1 MSCRSGPRKASTP
14 DSIASVDVRS
24 LHHVA
29 VAVPD
34 LDAAIGT
41 YQRLFGAEVE
51 VRDRMEEQGVEAV
64 YLRVG
69 GARVELLA
77 PLGPDSSVERFLDR
91 RGPGLH
97 HLAVAVPDVAGAL
110 EELAAA
116 GAEVVDSEPRRG
128 LGGSLVGFIHPDSL
142 HGVLAEVVSTN
153 G

>member
-1 MSCRSGPRKASTP
+1 
-14 DSIASVDVRS
+14 VDVRS

-29 VAVPD
+29 VAVAD

-41 YQRLFGAEVE
+41 YQRLFGAEIE
-51 VRDRMEEQGVEAV
+51 VRERMEHEGVEAA
-64 YLRVG
+64 YLRLG

-77 PLGPDSSVERFLDR
+77 PLGPDSSVGRFLER

-97 HLAVAVPDVAGAL
+97 HLAVDVPDVTAAL
-110 EELAAA
+110 GELAAA
-116 GAEVVDSEPRRG
+116 GADVVDSEPRLG
-128 LGGSLVGFIHPDSL
+128 LDGSLVGFVHPDSL